1 MVRAEK
7 QFYTAGR
14 IAPRQSEAGFS
25 LLEVSVAVAVGV
37 LCVLTLGQALSG
49 AAGSSESIVRQADL
63 NAQVHRSF
71 GALRR
76 ELRSSNP
83 DLAEIST
90 HADGND
96 ILVLKTCGP
105 YSEVFRWGA
114 CDNSGEWRAG
124 WSARFRVV
132 EGQLVREALDLSG
145 AVRGEPRP
153 LARGVPLRE
162 LDEKGFSV
170 EKDGSLFTISISMRR
185 TFRDGSELRRVF
197 STAVKTLP
205 GLLGS

>member
-14 IAPRQSEAGFS
+14 IAQRQSEAGFS
-25 LLEVSVAVAVGV
+25 LLEVCVAVAVGV
-37 LCVLTLGQALSG
+37 LCVLTLVQALSG
-49 AAGSSESIVRQADL
+49 AAGSSESIVRQSDL
-63 NAQVHRSF
+63 IGEAQRSF
-71 GALRR
+71 IALRR
-76 ELRSSNP
+76 DLRSSNP

-90 HADGND
+90 HADGNY

-105 YSEVFRWGA
+105 YSEVFRSGA